1 MMKVDNMADIRIPSA
16 DVEVC
21 GRGYHIEMN
30 MNVLADLQEQND
42 GNMLDFLRGNRTYK
56 TGMMIA
62 AALLNEAADIAGTGE
77 HFDAKTLGRQMNTAK
92 ALKLVD
98 TCINLLYDALR
109 DEDAEDVEED
119 TENNEKN

>member
-1 MMKVDNMADIRIPSA
+1 MADIRIPSA

-77 HFDAKTLGRQMNTAK
+77 HFDAKTLGRQINTAK

-109 DEDAEDVEED
+109 DDAEDTADGEED

>member
-1 MMKVDNMADIRIPSA
+1 MADIRIPSA

-109 DEDAEDVEED
+109 DEEVEDVEED
-119 TENNEKN
+119 AENNEKN

>member
-1 MMKVDNMADIRIPSA
+1 MKVNDMADIRIPSA

-21 GRGYHIEMN
+21 GRSYHIEMN

-109 DEDAEDVEED
+109 DEDAEDGEENA
-119 TENNEKN
+119 ENNEKN

>member
-1 MMKVDNMADIRIPSA
+1 MADIRIPSA

-21 GRGYHIEMN
+21 GRSYHVVMN

-109 DEDAEDVEED
+109 DEDAEDGEED
-119 TENNEKN
+119 AENNEKN